1 MLRKLSAIF
10 LLLVLILPMSSTQ
23 MAFRYRQYKIRKE
36 MRRMIRQGLPDEKL
50 IPLHIPFAWLQG
62 ENPEF
67 EVIHSKEF
75 RYQGR
80 MYDIVR
86 AETEAEGMLY
96 FCVEDHEENAAYA
109 QLNTAVQKRM
119 SGDPIHQKGQER
131 LQHFFKTLCTHTHTI
146 SLSRWDVDR
155 RIDQL
160 ESSHALTIGYPFSH
174 IQPPENPYLI
184 LS

>member
-96 FCVEDHEENAAYA
+96 FCVEDYEENAAYA

-119 SGDPIHQKGQER
+119 SGDPVHQKGQER
-131 LQHFFKTLCTHTHTI
+131 LLHFFKTLCAAESSDAFRVFYFKQAEFPKLSTPRLMPGYTAESLRPPEII
-146 SLSRWDVDR
+146 SL
-155 RIDQL
+155 
-160 ESSHALTIGYPFSH
+160 
-174 IQPPENPYLI
+174 
-184 LS
+184 

>member
-1 MLRKLSAIF
+1 
-10 LLLVLILPMSSTQ
+10 

-96 FCVEDHEENAAYA
+96 FCVEDYEENAAYA

-146 SLSRWDVDR
+146 SLSLWDADKSY
-155 RIDQL
+155 D
-160 ESSHALTIGYPFSH
+160 SGDGCHAVSNGYPTDD
-174 IQPPENPYLI
+174 IQPPENPYLF